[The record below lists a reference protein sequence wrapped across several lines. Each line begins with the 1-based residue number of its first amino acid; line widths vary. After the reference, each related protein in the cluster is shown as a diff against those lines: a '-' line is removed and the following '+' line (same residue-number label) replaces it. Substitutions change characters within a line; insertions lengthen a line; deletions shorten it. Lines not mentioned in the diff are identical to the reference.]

1 LLGAGAD
8 PARSLGSGGTVGRIA
23 LVTPLAPLFER
34 QPGVAPLTEAQRAAQ
49 DDADRL
55 IAVFEDVETEGLGVA
70 FVGGLDED
78 EVIRR
83 LGGDPERC
91 PVLDLD
97 NEPGP
102 YGTGPGGFDPH
113 DYDTS
118 GQFVG
123 VTAVPGGCVVS
134 QPMGYLPGTPEILS
148 RLSAGTV
155 ACGMFFNPKG
165 GRYGHVI
172 RDGRSEFNDEI
183 GRDPSLDA
191 PPGHWLF
198 RFWQWGE
205 GAPYGA
211 REIAFLAA
219 TAGVRPENAGP
230 LTGPPRRWVEVP
242 RSNR

>member
-1 LLGAGAD
+1 MFLVVEWPDEGVPETRTGLDAAQIMAAARRVVEIWPD
-8 PARSLGSGGTVGRIA
+8 LQPPAPHSGRTVG
-23 LVTPLAPLFER
+23 
-34 QPGVAPLTEAQRAAQ
+34 
-49 DDADRL
+49 
-55 IAVFEDVETEGLGVA
+55 
-70 FVGGLDED
+70 
-78 EVIRR
+78 
-83 LGGDPERC
+83 
-91 PVLDLD
+91 

-102 YGTGPGGFDPH
+102 YGTGPGGFDPY

-123 VTAVPGGCVVS
+123 VMAVPGGCVLS
-134 QPMGYLPGTPEILS
+134 RPMSYLPGTPEILS

-165 GRYGHVI
+165 GTYGHVI
-172 RDGRSEFNDEI
+172 RDGRIESDDEI
-183 GRDPSLDA
+183 GRDPGLDA

-219 TAGVRPENAGP
+219 TAGTRPENAGP
-230 LTGPPRRWVEVP
+230 LTGPPRRWVKVS